1 MYFKE
6 LDYPKFDLLEDFN
19 MLLDTRFIQKNKDND
34 QYCINT
40 VPGEDD
46 SPNFGRGSLEKDW
59 DKSYYDNETQ
69 KIVVPDKP
77 VVYKEEDFTQL
88 VSAFKNTSFE
98 KMYDYLNEK
107 YVLGRV
113 RVMISKP
120 KTCLSWHQD
129 WHNRIHYP
137 MQTQLGCLMVI
148 EDEVKY
154 LEKNKWY
161 FTNTLVSHTA
171 FNASF
176 NDRIHL
182 VATVISDK

>member
-1 MYFKE
+1 
-6 LDYPKFDLLEDFN
+6 
-19 MLLDTRFIQKNKDND
+19 
-34 QYCINT
+34 
-40 VPGEDD
+40 
-46 SPNFGRGSLEKDW
+46 
-59 DKSYYDNETQ
+59 
-69 KIVVPDKP
+69 
-77 VVYKEEDFTQL
+77 
-88 VSAFKNTSFE
+88 
-98 KMYDYLNEK
+98 MYDYLNEK